1 MIYAIINKD
10 MATKAGFQ
18 ENTHNVYDSMMIV
31 NENELRKRG
40 GDIND
45 GATSLGGHT
54 MTNPE
59 LKEWL
64 RTRK

>member
-10 MATKAGFQ
+10 MAANAGFQ

-31 NENELRKRG
+31 NENELRKLG

-45 GATSLGGHT
+45 VATSLGGYL
-54 MTNPE
+54 MTNSE
-59 LKEWL
+59 MKEWI

>member
-18 ENTHNVYDSMMIV
+18 ENTHNVHESMMIV
-31 NENELRKRG
+31 NENELRKLG
-40 GDIND
+40 GDID
-45 GATSLGGHT
+45 DVAASLGGHT
-54 MTNPE
+54 MTNSE
-59 LKEWL
+59 LTEWL

>member
-31 NENELRKRG
+31 NENELRKLG
-40 GDIND
+40 GDID
-45 GATSLGGHT
+45 DVAASLGGHT
-54 MTNPE
+54 MTNSE
-59 LKEWL
+59 LTKWL

>member
-10 MATKAGFQ
+10 KAAKAGFQ

-31 NENELRKRG
+31 NENELRKLG

-45 GATSLGGHT
+45 VATNLGGHT

-59 LKEWL
+59 LTEWL

>member
-31 NENELRKRG
+31 NENELRKLG
-40 GDIND
+40 GDID
-45 GATSLGGHT
+45 DVAVSRGGYT

-59 LKEWL
+59 LTEWL